1 MSGISIIQEVNP
13 LRESLEDP
21 KKDVDSLEDPK
32 NDMGDLEDSLGTSDS
47 DVFLKEGKIC

>member
-21 KKDVDSLEDPK
+21 K
-32 NDMGDLEDSLGTSDS
+32 NDMGDLEDSLGTSHS